1 MKREGKSIGNSFFK
15 DSVNIGDSLFR
26 MRKPGGSN
34 ITSIGKSIFKGAV
47 YIEVLAFLG
56 CYAFYR
62 KTNRDP
68 EFRYRL
74 YSSSSGYSHAI
85 LQTYYQIG
93 ETFNSE
99 LKIKEQDL
107 KLWQE
112 QGKRI

>member
-1 MKREGKSIGNSFFK
+1 MRREGKSIGNSFFK
-15 DSVNIGDSLFR
+15 GSVNIVDSLFR
-26 MRKPGGSN
+26 MRKPAGSN

-74 YSSSSGYSHAI
+74 YSSSSGYSRAI

-93 ETFNSE
+93 ETMNSE
-99 LKIKEQDL
+99 FKIKEQDL
-107 KLWQE
+107 KLWEE

>member
-1 MKREGKSIGNSFFK
+1 MRREGKSIGNSFFK
-15 DSVNIGDSLFR
+15 GSVNIVDSLFR

-34 ITSIGKSIFKGAV
+34 TSIGKSIFKGV
-47 YIEVLAFLG
+47 VFIEVLAFLG
-56 CYAFYR
+56 VVFE
-62 KTNRDP
+62 TNRDP

-74 YSSSSGYSHAI
+74 YSSSNGYKHFI
-85 LQTYYQIG
+85 LQSYYQIG